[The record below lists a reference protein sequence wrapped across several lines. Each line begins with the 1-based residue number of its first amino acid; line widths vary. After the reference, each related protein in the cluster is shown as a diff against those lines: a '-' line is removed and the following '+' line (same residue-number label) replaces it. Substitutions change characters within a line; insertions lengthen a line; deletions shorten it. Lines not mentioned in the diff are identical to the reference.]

1 MGPELFSPEIQDYR
15 RTESSDCYA
24 LGMVIY
30 EVLSERK
37 PFHRYTDLAVVGKVV
52 GGERPERPQE
62 AGGVL
67 FTDVMWSVL
76 ERCWTPQ
83 PGNRPG
89 IGDVLRCLENVSRSW
104 TPPSTRLFAATS
116 ATGSLTQGFSD
127 MITAE
132 DTDRSRLPSSPQQS
146 KKLMLAPVSDT
157 QTQLEKLDPSHDQY
171 LPLLRDLL
179 IHPDLKLHVQGLHR
193 SGLEDFVE
201 LLDKVT
207 KANIDVQRVDLTP
220 D

>member
-30 EVLSERK
+30 EVLSEQK
-37 PFHRYTDLAVVGKVV
+37 PFHQYANLVVVGKVV

-62 AGGVL
+62 VGGVL
-67 FTDVMWSVL
+67 FTDFVWGVL

-116 ATGSLTQGFSD
+116 ATGSFTWGLSD

-132 DTDRSRLPSSPQQS
+132 DTDRSRVPSSPQQS
-146 KKLMLAPVSDT
+146 KKLNLEESEGVVNKVSWT
-157 QTQLEKLDPSHDQY
+157 SLRQVFSLTRH
-171 LPLLRDLL
+171 LLG
-179 IHPDLKLHVQGLHR
+179 P
-193 SGLEDFVE
+193 
-201 LLDKVT
+201 
-207 KANIDVQRVDLTP
+207 A
-220 D
+220 